1 MQMVNNRSYVNCYK
15 TSCPWRKRANA
26 CIFCC
31 KKQNYSLISGR
42 TFRCLQQ
49 PHFLQ
54 NTFDSWVV
62 KRATLLFNKNNLHVF
77 AARFTVPLINAALF
91 CACFNR
97 RGVHGISKVL
107 SRGSSLRNRRKVSL
121 KEPLLVFMFT
131 STAWT
136 GPEYQTLEPFG
147 EILATRKYIWL
158 IGFNRDTT
166 HELK

>member
-1 MQMVNNRSYVNCYK
+1 M
-15 TSCPWRKRANA
+15 

-31 KKQNYSLISGR
+31 KWQNYSLISAR
-42 TFRCLQQ
+42 TFRYLQQ
-49 PHFLQ
+49 PDFLQ
-54 NTFDSWVV
+54 DRFDSWVV

-77 AARFTVPLINAALF
+77 AARFTLPLINAALF

-107 SRGSSLRNRRKVSL
+107 SRCSSLRSRRKVSL
-121 KEPLLVFMFT
+121 KEPVLIFFT

-136 GPEYQTLEPFG
+136 GPKYQNLERSA
-147 EILATRKYIWL
+147 ESLATRKYIWL

-166 HELK
+166 RELK